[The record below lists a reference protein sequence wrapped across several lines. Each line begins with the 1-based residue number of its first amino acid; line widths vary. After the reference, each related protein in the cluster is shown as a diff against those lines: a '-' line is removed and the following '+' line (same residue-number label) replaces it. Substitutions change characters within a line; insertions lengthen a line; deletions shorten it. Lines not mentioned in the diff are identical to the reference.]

1 MQTIPKHVAIIMDGN
16 GRWAKKRFLPRIM
29 GHQSGVQAVE
39 RAIRFGKNRGIE
51 ILSFYAFSTENWR
64 RPMEEVSG
72 LMGLFRYFTVSKLKD
87 MKAEGVRIRFVGRL
101 RDLPEDVYDILRRAE
116 EETREC
122 QAIQTFFC
130 LNYGGRQ
137 EILDAL
143 AALLREDPSKRP
155 EELTEA
161 DFSRYLYV
169 PDLPDPDLLIR
180 TSGECRI
187 SNFWLWQSAYSELYF
202 TDVLWPDFTDQDF
215 EKALESYGKR
225 ERRYGGTD
233 SGIL

>member
-29 GHQSGVQAVE
+29 GHQSGVRAVE

-51 ILSFYAFSTENWR
+51 ILSFYVFSTENWR
-64 RPMEEVSG
+64 RPVEEVSG
-72 LMGLFRYFTVSKLKD
+72 LMGLFRYFAVSKLRE
-87 MKAEGVRIRFVGRL
+87 MKAEGVRIRFAGRL
-101 RDLPEDVYDILRRAE
+101 EGLPRDVYDIIRKAE

-122 QAIQTFFC
+122 EAIDIYIC

-143 AALLREDPSKRP
+143 EKMLREDPSQRP
-155 EELTEA
+155 ETITEEH
-161 DFSRYLYV
+161 FSRYLYM
-169 PDLPDPDLLIR
+169 PHLPDPDLIIR
-180 TSGECRI
+180 TSGEYRL

-202 TDVLWPDFTDQDF
+202 TDVLWPDFADQDF
-215 EKALESYGKR
+215 EQALESYGKR
-225 ERRYGGTD
+225 ERRYGRTEPGTH
-233 SGIL
+233 

>member
-1 MQTIPKHVAIIMDGN
+1 MQKIPKHVAIIMDGN

-64 RPMEEVSG
+64 RPVEEISG
-72 LMGLFRYFTVSKLKD
+72 LMGLFRYFTVSKLRA
-87 MKAEGVRIRFVGRL
+87 MREEGVRIRFVGRV
-101 RDLPEDVYDILRRAE
+101 RDLPEDVYEILRRAE

-122 QAIQTFFC
+122 SAIRAYFC

-137 EILDAL
+137 EILDAVASIL
-143 AALLREDPSKRP
+143 KESPDSLP
-155 EELTEA
+155 EKLTEEA
-161 DFSRYLYV
+161 FSRYLYV

-180 TSGECRI
+180 TSGENRL

-202 TDVLWPDFTDQDF
+202 TDVLWPDFGDRDF
-215 EKALESYGKR
+215 EEALEAYGKR
-225 ERRYGGTD
+225 ERRYGGTEP
-233 SGIL
+233 SAP

>member
-122 QAIQTFFC
+122 RAIQTFFC

-143 AALLREDPSKRP
+143 AALLREDSSKRP
-155 EELTEA
+155 EELTEE